1 MSDRFLERLSQGPP
15 IVGDGGMGTLIS
27 SAVARLRCPE
37 EANLRAPESVLSL
50 HLGFI
55 RAGADLIE
63 TNTFG
68 ANRRKLAEHYLE
80 DDVAAINEAAVKI
93 ARDAREVSGRHVFI
107 AGSIGPLGESGGPD
121 EERRAIFAEQAQLLE
136 GRGVDLFMIETFYD
150 LDELV
155 TAIATVREV
164 SALPIVA
171 LLTFDEDAQT
181 LGGVSAEQ
189 AAAALNELDVAAIG
203 ANHGVGLQAALR
215 AIERMGSGGKPL
227 VALPNVGLASLAGQR
242 IIFPHATP
250 EYFAEFAAHARELGA
265 RIIGGCCG
273 TTPTEIAAIR
283 RAVDEQRSPSS
294 PLVVREREIVVAA
307 AEPEHETLLQQ
318 KLRTGEFVV
327 SVEIDP
333 PRGGNAQAMLELART
348 LKDSGH
354 VDVVDVNDNPR
365 ARARMSGLIASATIE
380 RVAGLETIPHLTPR
394 DSSIAGLESLLLGA
408 HAEGIRNVLAVTGD
422 PPEAGDYPGAR
433 GVYEVDSIGLSQVIT
448 RMNAGE
454 DFNGREI
461 DAPTSFFLGVAV
473 NPAADDLD
481 YELERFQQKLEA
493 GAQFAMTQV
502 LFDLSY
508 LDDFIARLGGTCP
521 IPLLVGIFYVRSYQ
535 LALRLHNEV
544 PGIVVPD
551 HVQARLR
558 DAGPN
563 AAETGLA
570 LARELLEAS
579 RERAAGVYVI
589 PPFRQPHAA
598 LDLFS

>member
-1 MSDRFLERLSQGPP
+1 MADRFLERLAEGPP
-15 IVGDGGMGTLIS
+15 IVADGGMGTLIS
-27 SAVARLRCPE
+27 SAVSRLRCPE

-55 RAGADLIE
+55 RAGAELIE

-68 ANRRKLAEHYLE
+68 ANRRRLAEHFLE
-80 DDVAAINEAAVKI
+80 DEVAAINEAAVKV
-93 ARDAREVSGRHVFI
+93 ARDAREVSGQDVFI
-107 AGSIGPLGESGGPD
+107 AGSIGPLGDPD
-121 EERRAIFAEQAQLLE
+121 CSAEERRAVFAEQAELLE
-136 GRGVDLFMIETFYD
+136 GRGVDLFMVETFYD
-150 LDELV
+150 LEELT
-155 TAIATVREV
+155 TAIATVREI

-171 LLTFDEDAQT
+171 LLTFDEDAHT
-181 LGGVSAEQ
+181 LGGVSAEH
-189 AAAALNELDVAAIG
+189 AAATLAQLDVAAIG
-203 ANHGVGLQAALR
+203 ANHGLGVQAALR
-215 AIERMGSGGKPL
+215 AIERMGTNLPL
-227 VALPNVGLASLAGQR
+227 AVLPNVGLASLAGQR
-242 IIFPHATP
+242 VIFPHATP
-250 EYFAEFAAHARELGA
+250 EYFADFAAHARELGA

-283 RAVDEQRSPSS
+283 HAVDEQRRPSAR
-294 PLVVREREIVVAA
+294 LVLRARETTAA
-307 AEPEHETLLQQ
+307 PVEPEVETLLQR
-318 KLRTGEFVV
+318 KLDAGEFVV

-333 PRGGNAQAMLELART
+333 PRGGSAESMLELAQMLRT
-348 LKDSGH
+348 SGH
-354 VDVVDVNDNPR
+354 VDVVDVNDSPR
-365 ARARMSGLIASATIE
+365 ARARMSGVMASALIE
-380 RVAGLETIPHLTPR
+380 RVVGLETIPHLTPR
-394 DSSIAGLESLLLGA
+394 DSSIAGLESTLLGA

-422 PPEAGDYPGAR
+422 PPESGDYPGAR

-461 DAPTSFFLGVAV
+461 DAPTSFYLGVAV

-481 YELERFQQKLEA
+481 FELERFERKLAA
-493 GAQFAMTQV
+493 GARFAMTQV
-502 LFDLSY
+502 LFDLSF
-508 LDDFIARLGGTCP
+508 LDTFVERLGGSCP
-521 IPLLVGIFYVRSYQ
+521 IPLLVGIFYVRSYS

-544 PGIVVPD
+544 PGIVVPE
-551 HVQARLR
+551 HVQARLG

-570 LARELLEAS
+570 IARELLEAS

>member
-1 MSDRFLERLSQGPP
+1 
-15 IVGDGGMGTLIS
+15 MGTLLS
-27 SAVARLRCPE
+27 SAVSRLRCPE

-55 RAGADLIE
+55 RAGAELIE

-68 ANRRKLAEHYLE
+68 ANRRRLADHFLE
-80 DDVAAINEAAVKI
+80 EEVAAINEAAVKI
-93 ARDAREVSGRHVFI
+93 ARDAREVSGQDVFI
-107 AGSIGPLGESGGPD
+107 GGSIGPLADPD
-121 EERRAIFAEQAQLLE
+121 SSEAERRAVFAEQAALLE
-136 GRGVDLFMIETFYD
+136 GRGVDLFMVETFYD
-150 LDELV
+150 LDELT

-164 SALPIVA
+164 SSLPIVA
-171 LLTFDEDAQT
+171 LLSFDEDAHT
-181 LGGVSAEQ
+181 LGGVAAEQ
-189 AAAALNELDVAAIG
+189 AAARLAELDVAAIG
-203 ANHGVGLQAALR
+203 ANHGLGLQAALR
-215 AIERMGSGGKPL
+215 AIERMGPKIPL
-227 VALPNVGLASLAGQR
+227 AVLPNVGLASLAGQR
-242 IIFPHATP
+242 VIFPHATP
-250 EYFAEFAAHARELGA
+250 EYFADFAAHARELGA

-283 RAVDEQRSPSS
+283 RAVDEERPPSAR
-294 PLVVREREIVVAA
+294 LVVRPRESAVAT
-307 AEPEHETLLQQ
+307 AEPEAETTLQR
-318 KLRTGEFVV
+318 KLAAREFIV

-333 PRGGNAQAMLELART
+333 PRGGNAQSMLELAQA

-354 VDVVDVNDNPR
+354 VDVVDVNDSPR
-365 ARARMSGLIASATIE
+365 ARARMSGLMAAATIE
-380 RVAGLETIPHLTPR
+380 RVTGLETIPHLTPR
-394 DSSIAGLESLLLGA
+394 DASIAGLESLLLGA
-408 HAEGIRNVLAVTGD
+408 HADGIRNVLAVTGD

-481 YELERFQQKLEA
+481 YELERFERKIEA
-493 GAQFAMTQV
+493 GARFAMTQV

-508 LDDFIARLGGTCP
+508 LDAFVERLGGSCP
-521 IPLLVGIFYVRSYQ
+521 IPLLVGIFYVRSYS

-563 AAETGLA
+563 AAETGLVIA
-570 LARELLEAS
+570 KELLAAS

-598 LDLFS
+598 LDLFA